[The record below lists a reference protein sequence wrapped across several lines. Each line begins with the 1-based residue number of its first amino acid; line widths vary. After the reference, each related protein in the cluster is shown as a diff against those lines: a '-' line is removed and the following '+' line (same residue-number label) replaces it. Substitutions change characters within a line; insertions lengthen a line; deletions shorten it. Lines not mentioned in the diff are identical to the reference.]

1 MIGQRKGIASFSH
14 YSKEGRDYPLLFKDG
29 FIKKEE

>member
-1 MIGQRKGIASFSH
+1 MSGQKKEIASFSH
-14 YSKEGRDYPLLFKDG
+14 YSKEGRGCPLLLKNG